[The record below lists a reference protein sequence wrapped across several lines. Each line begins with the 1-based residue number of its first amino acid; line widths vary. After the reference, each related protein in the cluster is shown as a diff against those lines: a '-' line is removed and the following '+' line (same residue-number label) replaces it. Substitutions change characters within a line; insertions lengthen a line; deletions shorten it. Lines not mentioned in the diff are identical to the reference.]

1 MSDSTK
7 TISFVAVAGVL
18 ALTAFVVD
26 WSTRTGQLP
35 ELESVGQPFFKDFV
49 EPAKAATLEITAKD
63 QVGELKSFVIR
74 KSEGQWVIPSHYNYP
89 AEATERLAATATGLI
104 GLKREA
110 LAGRFSSQHER
121 FGVLDP
127 NDSENGNV
135 AAAGQ
140 RITMRDGDDNVLIDL
155 IIGNKAERSTTSE
168 GFGPVIED
176 TDYENQFYVRRADE
190 NQTFKA
196 NIDLDISTDFNDWI
210 EPDLLKIGE
219 HEVTEIK
226 LDNYRLVEESFQ
238 TPMGIAVQYA
248 KEPGELVELFLNEEM
263 ASWSLAGLDEETEIA
278 KSIEISGIAEHLPQI
293 EIKGV
298 RPKYQ
303 FNGQPVLTPDLSLNI
318 PNALRQNPQQAQALV
333 QELQSDLLDKGFDIA
348 RDPQSGGIVLTSTR
362 GELVAQ
368 TDVGVQYVLNFGEI
382 LFGEESEIEI
392 GGSAESVD
400 VDGETTNSDANNLD
414 GSEAEATNSQ
424 GDESSEDQDR
434 NRYLM
439 VRVNFME
446 DLVKIPLAP
455 IEPIAPEKPE
465 GYDDWDGPAEELVGG
480 AEEADPQEAD
490 QDGAPEPPPE
500 VTEELA
506 AQQEA
511 FQKYRSDLSVYLAA
525 QDDFPAKQ
533 QSYEEEL
540 REYQEK
546 MRQGKQL
553 AQRLNERFADWYY
566 VIADESFDKLH
577 KTRADLVDTKEP
589 VEIPESNLPTDN
601 GMPSANE
608 LEDMRPRIDFENEKQ
623 LDQEESGD
631 DKE

>member
-1 MSDSTK
+1 M
-7 TISFVAVAGVL
+7 
-18 ALTAFVVD
+18 
-26 WSTRTGQLP
+26 
-35 ELESVGQPFFKDFV
+35 
-49 EPAKAATLEITAKD
+49 
-63 QVGELKSFVIR
+63 
-74 KSEGQWVIPSHYNYP
+74 
-89 AEATERLAATATGLI
+89 
-104 GLKREA
+104 
-110 LAGRFSSQHER
+110 
-121 FGVLDP
+121 
-127 NDSENGNV
+127 
-135 AAAGQ
+135 
-140 RITMRDGDDNVLIDL
+140 
-155 IIGNKAERSTTSE
+155 
-168 GFGPVIED
+168 
-176 TDYENQFYVRRADE
+176 
-190 NQTFKA
+190 
-196 NIDLDISTDFNDWI
+196 
-210 EPDLLKIGE
+210 
-219 HEVTEIK
+219 
-226 LDNYRLVEESFQ
+226 
-238 TPMGIAVQYA
+238 
-248 KEPGELVELFLNEEM
+248 
-263 ASWSLAGLDEETEIA
+263 
-278 KSIEISGIAEHLPQI
+278 PQI